1 MTLTDIRARI
11 PLDDVELVPPPVLF
25 LHESL
30 LHGQAHV
37 ARVLVHAL
45 RLLAATGFVEESGRL
60 WAAVYLH
67 DIARRHDGH
76 CTRHGADAWAR
87 LTTLPDVETLLA
99 RAGVQKDDY
108 PAIETAVTNHCRGEI
123 AKEHPYWRLT
133 SLLKDADGLDRV
145 RLYDLD
151 PRYLRNPEAKAM
163 VRFAETLFSRTSR
176 WPVGN
181 DYFVRLWPEAVTLD
195 VDVDGR
201 CPGVPPPRE

>member
-11 PLDDVELVPPPVLF
+11 PLEDSELVPPPALF

-37 ARVLVHAL
+37 ARVLVHGL
-45 RLLAATGFVEESGRL
+45 RLIAATSFVEETGRL

-76 CTRHGADAWAR
+76 CTQHGADAWTR
-87 LTTLPDVETLLA
+87 LATLPDVRSRLE
-99 RAGVQKDDY
+99 RGGVQPKDY

-123 AKEHPYWRLT
+123 AQQHPHWRLT

-151 PRYLRNPEAKAM
+151 PRYLRNPEARAM
-163 VRFAETLFSRTSR
+163 VPFAEALFSRTSR
-176 WPVGN
+176 WPPAD
-181 DYFVRLWPEAVTLD
+181 DYVTRLWPEAVTLD
-195 VDVDGR
+195 VDVDG
-201 CPGVPPPRE
+201 